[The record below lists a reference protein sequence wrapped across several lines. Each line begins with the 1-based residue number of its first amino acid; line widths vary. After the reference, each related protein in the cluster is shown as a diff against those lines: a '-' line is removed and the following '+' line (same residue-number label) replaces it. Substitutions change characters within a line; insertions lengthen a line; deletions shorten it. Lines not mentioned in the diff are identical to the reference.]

1 MSGNAALEIRGKSKV
16 SYIDEI
22 EGAVDKLDDQ
32 VGDLFKKK
40 QELNER
46 IHDMED
52 MKSVL

>member
-1 MSGNAALEIRGKSKV
+1 M